1 MIQLVIFM
9 LVAYGMTT
17 ILVYGSI
24 FNGLRDGIHTAGS
37 DEGFV
42 FTRPVFK
49 FISEL
54 IKCILCTSTWVGFFL
69 SLTFFSPIH
78 NFIGLNEYVSVFF
91 DGMLSAG
98 SVWAINAIIEWFE
111 ENRPQKVEYYQEPE
125 NEQEILND

>member
-1 MIQLVIFM
+1 MISLVIFM

-17 ILVYGSI
+17 IMVYGSI
-24 FNGLRDGIHTAGS
+24 FNGLRNGIHKLGS

-42 FTRPVFK
+42 LIRPIFK

-54 IKCILCTSTWVGFFL
+54 IQCMLCTSTWVGFFL
-69 SLTFFSPIH
+69 SLTLFSPIH

-111 ENRPQKVEYYQEPE
+111 ENRPQKIETYVETEEKQ
-125 NEQEILND
+125 ILND

>member
-1 MIQLVIFM
+1 MINLIIFM
-9 LVAYGMTT
+9 IVAYGMTT

-24 FNGLRDGIHTAGS
+24 FNGFRQSIHNWGNNEFAPFQFLG
-37 DEGFV
+37 
-42 FTRPVFK
+42 K
-49 FISEL
+49 FLSGLIS
-54 IKCILCTSTWVGFFL
+54 CVLCTSTWLGFFL
-69 SLTFFSPIH
+69 SMIMFSPVH
-78 NFIGLNEYVSVFF
+78 TFIGLNEYFSVFF